1 MEAFVRLKGD
11 TAAYCFVLTNNRLTM
26 TIEDGTYSVQGSPSN
41 RALSQLLADRYAFE
55 KRRESL
61 QAAYKKQS
69 ADSTL
74 TKVVEDSLM
83 TAYHQAGVDYRRLL
97 LERLTKKVPGYPL
110 MGRVALRMFG
120 GEMLQCE
127 IDSVSLLMKNPR

>member
-1 MEAFVRLKGD
+1 
-11 TAAYCFVLTNNRLTM
+11 
-26 TIEDGTYSVQGSPSN
+26 
-41 RALSQLLADRYAFE
+41 
-55 KRRESL
+55 
-61 QAAYKKQS
+61 
-69 ADSTL
+69 
-74 TKVVEDSLM
+74 M
-83 TAYHQAGVDYRRLL
+83 TACPQAGVEYRRLL